1 MDNDQREKHQDL
13 QNEQL
18 EAESIHIHIGLI
30 GGGCGSTASDGADD
44 GALPDQQSAQAPATA
59 SQQACLSSPEAQT
72 PTRPVSGTDREGE
85 EVYCEGHQSARAP
98 DRT

>member
-30 GGGCGSTASDGADD
+30 GCGCGSTASDGADD

-72 PTRPVSGTDREGE
+72 PTRPRAARVPASTAKKP
-85 EVYCEGHQSARAP
+85 SAA
-98 DRT
+98 